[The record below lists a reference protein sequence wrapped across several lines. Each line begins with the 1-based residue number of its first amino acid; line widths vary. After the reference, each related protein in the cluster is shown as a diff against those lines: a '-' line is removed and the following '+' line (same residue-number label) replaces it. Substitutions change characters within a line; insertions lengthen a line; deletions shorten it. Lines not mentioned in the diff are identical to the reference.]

1 MVKVRLEMLL
11 VRTSKISTI
20 IPSNKLLEDKQDKTQ
35 RSEIKTREW
44 AVASANLM
52 KITQSNRAAVA
63 DLQTVLFFEE
73 SSKFSRKSFLIY
85 SS

>member
-20 IPSNKLLEDKQDKTQ
+20 SPSNKLLEDKQDKKQ
-35 RSEIKTREW
+35 RSEIKTRGW
-44 AVASANLM
+44 AVESANLM
-52 KITQSNRAAVA
+52 KIPQSNRAAVA

-73 SSKFSRKSFLIY
+73 SSKISRK
-85 SS
+85 